1 MHKKQK
7 VTLKIKTSLSEF
19 VCSGDQVPQ
28 LHQEESHEK

>member
-7 VTLKIKTSLSEF
+7 VTLKIKTSLSEC
-19 VCSGDQVPQ
+19 VCSGE

>member
-7 VTLKIKTSLSEF
+7 VTLKIKTSLSEC
-19 VCSGDQVPQ
+19 VCSGEVPR